1 MEDRH
6 VEIYIDTLRKL
17 SHRKAVHNIRKIIDK
32 LHQADMANILRH
44 LEAEDKIYIFD
55 LIDDAVLKAQI
66 LGETEEI
73 TTSEL
78 LEGMDAEKIVDILQH
93 MPSDE
98 LTDIVGILPEE
109 VAQQVLSYMQEITS
123 SEVEELLKY
132 DKETAGGIMTPRF
145 LALSEDTSAE
155 EAIIEVRKAYE
166 AETVF
171 YIYVVDQEGHFLG
184 VLSLRELIIAP
195 PNARLS
201 RIMKTDVWKVHT
213 DMDQEQVAQLVSKY
227 NILAIPVVDDKN
239 VLVGIITVDDVIDVI
254 RREAT
259 EDILKMGGTQSEE
272 YLSTSVFRR
281 AKLRIPWLFA
291 TWMGGFLAL
300 QVVGHF
306 EGLLERMV
314 YLAAFMPIISGMGGN
329 VGTQTS
335 AIVVRGLA
343 TGRVNPREVL
353 KVLGMELRTGLIL
366 GVCYGLLLGFVAR
379 AQFASIPML
388 GMTVGLAICA
398 AMVMSSV
405 IATIMPMIFQ
415 RLNVD
420 PAIATGPSL
429 TTTVDVLSILTY
441 FTIASTL
448 LF

>member
-145 LALSEDTSAE
+145 LSLSEDTSAE

-171 YIYVVDQEGHFLG
+171 YIYVVDQEGHLLG
-184 VLSLRELIIAP
+184 VLSLRELIIAS

-201 RIMKTDVWKVHT
+201 KIMKTDVWKVHT
-213 DMDQEQVAQLVSKY
+213 DMDQEQVASLQIQHPGHS
-227 NILAIPVVDDKN
+227 
-239 VLVGIITVDDVIDVI
+239 
-254 RREAT
+254 R
-259 EDILKMGGTQSEE
+259 GGRQE
-272 YLSTSVFRR
+272 R
-281 AKLRIPWLFA
+281 A
-291 TWMGGFLAL
+291 GGY
-300 QVVGHF
+300 HH
-306 EGLLERMV
+306 
-314 YLAAFMPIISGMGGN
+314 
-329 VGTQTS
+329 
-335 AIVVRGLA
+335 
-343 TGRVNPREVL
+343 
-353 KVLGMELRTGLIL
+353 
-366 GVCYGLLLGFVAR
+366 C
-379 AQFASIPML
+379 
-388 GMTVGLAICA
+388 
-398 AMVMSSV
+398 
-405 IATIMPMIFQ
+405 
-415 RLNVD
+415 
-420 PAIATGPSL
+420 
-429 TTTVDVLSILTY
+429 
-441 FTIASTL
+441 
-448 LF
+448 

>member
-1 MEDRH
+1 M
-6 VEIYIDTLRKL
+6 
-17 SHRKAVHNIRKIIDK
+17 
-32 LHQADMANILRH
+32 
-44 LEAEDKIYIFD
+44 
-55 LIDDAVLKAQI
+55 
-66 LGETEEI
+66 
-73 TTSEL
+73 
-78 LEGMDAEKIVDILQH
+78 
-93 MPSDE
+93 
-98 LTDIVGILPEE
+98 
-109 VAQQVLSYMQEITS
+109 
-123 SEVEELLKY
+123 
-132 DKETAGGIMTPRF
+132 
-145 LALSEDTSAE
+145 
-155 EAIIEVRKAYE
+155 
-166 AETVF
+166 
-171 YIYVVDQEGHFLG
+171 
-184 VLSLRELIIAP
+184 
-195 PNARLS
+195 
-201 RIMKTDVWKVHT
+201 
-213 DMDQEQVAQLVSKY
+213 
-227 NILAIPVVDDKN
+227 VDDKN

-281 AKLRIPWLFA
+281 AKLRIPWLFV

-405 IATIMPMIFQ
+405 IATIIPMIFQ

-441 FTIASTL
+441 FTIANTL